1 MTKVVTVTNQK
12 GGTGKT
18 TTSLIISYG
27 LALRGSR
34 VLLVD
39 LDSQADASYSTLAQY
54 DPFKTSLEVILG
66 DVDIQEAIVTV
77 PTDMLTHISLLPAS
91 ANLATLDIQLTKRQM
106 IDAQYNLSDALKEV
120 KQDYDYIIIDTPPA
134 ISMALLNALTASDY
148 VVIPTQADAY
158 SLKGL
163 GNLSN
168 TIDAI
173 KQRSNPELKTL
184 GILMGRYDPR
194 TKFTQA
200 ITGMLEDTSK
210 QLHTKIFKTKLREAI
225 AIKEAQG
232 EQKNLFEYDP
242 RSKAAK
248 NATEFID
255 ELLEDIA
262 ELNKTKQNGGYGND

>member
-1 MTKVVTVTNQK
+1 MSKIITVTNQK

-27 LALRGSR
+27 LALRGFK
-34 VLLVD
+34 VLLID

-54 DPFKTSLEVILG
+54 NPLKTSLEVILG
-66 DVDIQEAIVTV
+66 DVDIREAIVNV
-77 PTDMLTHISLLPAS
+77 PTDMLTHIDLLPAS
-91 ANLATLDIQLTKRQM
+91 ANLATLDIQLTKRQI
-106 IDAQYNLSDALKEV
+106 IDAQYNLSDALRDV
-120 KQDYDYIIIDTPPA
+120 KQEYDYIIIDTPPA

-148 VVIPTQADAY
+148 VLIPTQADVY

-168 TIDAI
+168 TINAI
-173 KQRSNPELKTL
+173 KQRSNPNLNVL
-184 GILMGRYDPR
+184 GILIGRYDPR

-200 ITGMLEDTSK
+200 ITAMLEQTSK
-210 QLHTKIFKTKLREAI
+210 QLHTKVFKTKLKEAI

-255 ELLEDIA
+255 ELMEDM
-262 ELNKTKQNGGYGND
+262 NND